1 MASGTSSGESGR
13 WALSSDCGLE
23 SSLSVQPVTFS
34 TEAAVLLSRAAEA
47 LHGMPPAL
55 PDLLVPLLV
64 PSLGSS
70 WSCLFFCLPP
80 CLCPDGGAAAAG
92 PGSGSGTLA
101 AWGAGARL
109 GVQALR
115 WAVRGQERLP
125 LEDAAP
131 AGGAAGLGGWA
142 VPRWVGLAAGVD
154 PDVTPGGWPT
164 ATACESMAADG
175 QGEDEACRH
184 LAAKTNGSR
193 FC

>member
-1 MASGTSSGESGR
+1 MASGTSSNESGR

-47 LHGMPPAL
+47 LHGMPAAL

-64 PSLGSS
+64 PSTGGSR
-70 WSCLFFCLPP
+70 SCFCLRP
-80 CLCPDGGAAAAG
+80 CLCPDGTAAAAG

-115 WAVRGQERLP
+115 WAVRGRERLP

-154 PDVTPGGWPT
+154 PDVAPGGWPT
-164 ATACESMAADG
+164 ATACASMTADG
-175 QGEDEACRH
+175 RGKDEACRH
-184 LAAKTNGSR
+184 LVAQTNGRR